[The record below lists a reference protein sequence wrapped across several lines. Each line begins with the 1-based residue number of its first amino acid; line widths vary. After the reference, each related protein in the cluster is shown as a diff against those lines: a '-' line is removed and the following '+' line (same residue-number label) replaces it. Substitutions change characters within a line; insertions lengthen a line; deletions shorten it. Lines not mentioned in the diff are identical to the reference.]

1 MKTFIKSIQSGDFF
15 YADHERLAG
24 YIESVRSLDIPHD
37 AKAADVKNVLE
48 MMFGKRP
55 PPLVVVDN
63 KQAYVALNGVIGKG
77 LTEVEKM
84 MGGQDLN
91 DFNMALETV
100 AANPDVKTV
109 FIDVDSIGGSVKG
122 VHESAEMLRNL
133 GKTKHTVS
141 ITDGDMLSAAYYIAS
156 QSNEVRVTP
165 SSKVGSVGVFKMI
178 PDTSKAY
185 EAEGVKVHVIK
196 SGKHKALGAPGT
208 SPTDDQLAWEQETVN
223 EMHADFK
230 ATVKQVRKYAKDE
243 DMEGQVFTGKTAAK
257 KGLVTG
263 TVSDLSD
270 IASQYA

>member
-1 MKTFIKSIQSGDFF
+1 MRTFIKSIQSGDFF

-24 YIESVRSLDIPHD
+24 YIESVRAVDIPHD

-55 PPLVVVDN
+55 EPCIMAGPYA
-63 KQAYVALNGVIGKG
+63 QVALNGVIGKG
-77 LTEVEKM
+77 LTDIEKM

-91 DFNMALETV
+91 DFNAALEAV
-100 AANPDVKTV
+100 AENPELKTV

-133 GKTKHTVS
+133 GKHKHTVAIS
-141 ITDGDMLSAAYYIAS
+141 DGDMLSAAYYIAS
-156 QSNEVRVTP
+156 QANEVKVTP
-165 SSKVGSVGVFKMI
+165 SAKVGSVGVFKMI

-196 SGKHKALGAPGT
+196 SGKYKAAGAPGT
-208 SPTDDQLAWEQETVN
+208 SPTDEQLAWEQETVN
-223 EMHADFK
+223 DMHADFK
-230 ATVKQVRKYAKDE
+230 ATVKQVRKFAQDC
-243 DMEGQVFTGKTAAK
+243 DMEGQVFTGKVAAK

-263 TVSDLSD
+263 VVSDLSD
-270 IASQYA
+270 IASKYA

>member
-24 YIESVRSLDIPHD
+24 YIESVRALDIPHD

-55 PPLVVVDN
+55 APLVTAGTYA
-63 KQAYVALNGVIGKG
+63 QVALNGVIGKG

-91 DFNMALETV
+91 DFNAALEAV
-100 AANPDVKTV
+100 AADPNVKTV

-133 GKTKHTVS
+133 GKHKHTVS

-156 QSNEVRVTP
+156 QANEVRVTP
-165 SSKVGSVGVFKMI
+165 SAKVGSVGVFKMI
-178 PDTSKAY
+178 PDTTKAY

-196 SGKHKALGAPGT
+196 SGKYKAAGAPGT
-208 SPTDDQLAWEQETVN
+208 APTEEQLAWEQETVN

-230 ATVKQVRKYAKDE
+230 ATVKQVRKFAKDE

-263 TVSDLSD
+263 TVNDLSD

>member
-1 MKTFIKSIQSGDFF
+1 MRTFIKSIQAGDFF

-24 YIESVRSLDIPHD
+24 YIESVRALDIPHD

-55 PPLVVVDN
+55 PSYMISDSGYASVT
-63 KQAYVALNGVIGKG
+63 LNGVIGKG

-91 DFNMALETV
+91 DFNASLEAVALE
-100 AANPDVKTV
+100 PSVKTV

-133 GKTKHTVS
+133 GKHKHTVA

-156 QSNEVRVTP
+156 QANEVRVTP

-185 EAEGVKVHVIK
+185 EAEGVKVHVVK
-196 SGKHKALGAPGT
+196 SGRHKALGAPGT
-208 SPTDDQLAWEQETVN
+208 SPTDEQLAWEQETVN

-230 ATVKQVRKYAKDE
+230 ATVKQVRKFAQDA

-263 TVSDLSD
+263 VVSDLSD

>member
-1 MKTFIKSIQSGDFF
+1 MKTFIKSIQAGDYF

-48 MMFGKRP
+48 MMFGVRP
-55 PPLVVVDN
+55 PP
-63 KQAYVALNGVIGKG
+63 YVSAGTYASVSLNGVIGKG
-77 LTEVEKM
+77 LTDVEKM

-91 DFNMALETV
+91 DFNGALEM
-100 AANPDVKTV
+100 AAEDPNVKTV

-133 GKTKHTVS
+133 GKHKHTVA
-141 ITDGDMLSAAYYIAS
+141 ITDGDMLSAAFYIAS
-156 QSNEVRVTP
+156 QANEIKVTP

-185 EAEGVKVHVIK
+185 EAEGVKVNVIK
-196 SGKHKALGAPGT
+196 SGKYKAAGAPGT
-208 SPTDDQLAWEQETVN
+208 SMTEDQLAWEQETVN
-223 EMHADFK
+223 EMHSDFK
-230 ATVKQVRKYAKDE
+230 ATVKQVRKFAQDA
-243 DMEGQVFTGKTAAK
+243 DMEGQIFTGKTAAK

-263 TVSDLSD
+263 VVSDLSD
-270 IASQYA
+270 IASKYA